1 MQLSQP
7 PAQIHM
13 LLQPSS
19 LCYGFSK
26 RADKSACKT
35 QWRVSQRGW
44 LQMWLSSALLNK
56 TSSCCFEQCVVTT
69 TRHLVKK
76 RKPRTIHSDFKTS
89 PFSSPTDFSRQV
101 QIICQW
107 VLEKAVALV
116 WPVFI
121 CCPKST
127 EGISGK
133 GTSGGARKLHW
144 PVVKLRL
151 TSLRTG
157 PWWWLFHTTPLRLCF
172 LG

>member
-1 MQLSQP
+1 MWPTAGVRRASFAPAAPAVCRVSATHSPASAVVDTLSTLGPQILIASVQNNLMQSLETWGLQLSQP

-26 RADKSACKT
+26 RADKSSCKT

-76 RKPRTIHSDFKTS
+76 RKPRTIHPDFKTS

-101 QIICQW
+101 QIICQ
-107 VLEKAVALV
+107 
-116 WPVFI
+116 
-121 CCPKST
+121 
-127 EGISGK
+127 
-133 GTSGGARKLHW
+133 
-144 PVVKLRL
+144 
-151 TSLRTG
+151 
-157 PWWWLFHTTPLRLCF
+157 
-172 LG
+172 